1 MSTFIRRPA
10 TIANHSD
17 RGQPNVDE
25 GGQEMRT
32 QRGNLSL
39 GLIVA
44 AAAAFVALAVAI
56 ALVAGPRS
64 DRDTAATVD
73 AGANPHV
80 AGAHDISINQPEMQL
95 VAKQDPE
102 DLVPVEDLPIVKGEL
117 GYAPNAVPALNRDYR
132 AHVQVE
138 LEVVEQTMRLA
149 DGVEYR
155 FWTFG
160 GSVPGPM
167 IRVRHGDFVSFTL
180 QNRPDSMMPHNID
193 MHAVSGQGG
202 GAETTLLSP
211 GQQTTFGFTALNPG
225 VYVYHC
231 ATAPVG
237 MHIANGMYG
246 LIVVEPKEGFEPVD
260 EEFYVVQGDFYTKG
274 DFGQQ
279 GLQEF
284 DMQRAI
290 DEDAAYVVFN
300 GSVGSMVGDDALQVD
315 VGDTVRIFF
324 GNGGPNLT
332 SNFHLIGEIFDE
344 VWLEGGTIVNRD
356 VQTTSV
362 PAGGATVVEFTV
374 DVPGTYN
381 MVDHAIF
388 RAFNKGAVGQIV
400 ATGPENHTVFRE
412 NSGIEPYR
420 PELAQGQD

>member
-1 MSTFIRRPA
+1 
-10 TIANHSD
+10 
-17 RGQPNVDE
+17 
-25 GGQEMRT
+25 MRT

-80 AGAHDISINQPEMQL
+80 AGAHDISINQPDMQL

>member
-1 MSTFIRRPA
+1 
-10 TIANHSD
+10 
-17 RGQPNVDE
+17 
-25 GGQEMRT
+25 MRT

-44 AAAAFVALAVAI
+44 AAAAFVAMAVAI
-56 ALVAGPRS
+56 ALVAGR
-64 DRDTAATVD
+64 D
-73 AGANPHV
+73 AGATTAAAAAATEHA
-80 AGAHDISINQPEMQL
+80 AGAHDITIHQPDLQL
-95 VAKQDPE
+95 VVRQDPE
-102 DLVPVEDLPIVKGEL
+102 DLVPVEDLPVVKGEL
-117 GYAPNAVPALNRDYR
+117 GYAPNVVPALNRNYR
-132 AHVQVE
+132 AHVEVE
-138 LEVVEQTMRLA
+138 LEVVEQVMRLA

-167 IRVRHGDFVSFTL
+167 IRVRHGDYVSFTL
-180 QNRPDSMMPHNID
+180 QNHPDSMMPHNID
-193 MHAVSGQGG
+193 LHAVSGQGG

-246 LIVVEPKEGFEPVD
+246 LIVVEPKEGFAPVD

-279 GLQEF
+279 GLQDF

-324 GNGGPNLT
+324 GNGGPNLS
-332 SNFHLIGEIFDE
+332 SNFHVIGEIFDA

-356 VQTTSV
+356 VQTTAV

-400 ATGPENHTVFRE
+400 ATGPENHAVFRE

-420 PELAQGQD
+420 PELAQGRD

>member
-1 MSTFIRRPA
+1 
-10 TIANHSD
+10 
-17 RGQPNVDE
+17 
-25 GGQEMRT
+25 MRT

-44 AAAAFVALAVAI
+44 AAAAFVAMAVTI
-56 ALVAGPRS
+56 ALVAG
-64 DRDTAATVD
+64 RDAGTTTAAAA
-73 AGANPHV
+73 AGHA
-80 AGAHDISINQPEMQL
+80 AGAHDITINQPDLQL
-95 VAKQDPE
+95 IVQQDPE
-102 DLVPVEDLPIVKGEL
+102 DLVPVEDLPVVKGEL
-117 GYAPNAVPALNRDYR
+117 GYAPNVVPALNRNYR
-132 AHVQVE
+132 AHVEVE
-138 LEVVEQTMRLA
+138 LEVVEQVMRLA

-167 IRVRHGDFVSFTL
+167 IRVRHGDYVSFTL
-180 QNRPDSMMPHNID
+180 QNHPDSMMPHNID
-193 MHAVSGQGG
+193 LHAVSGQGG

-246 LIVVEPKEGFEPVD
+246 LIVVEPKEGFAPVD

-279 GLQEF
+279 GLQDF

-324 GNGGPNLT
+324 GNGGPNLS
-332 SNFHLIGEIFDE
+332 SNFHVIGEIFDE

-356 VQTTSV
+356 VQTTAV

>member
-1 MSTFIRRPA
+1 
-10 TIANHSD
+10 
-17 RGQPNVDE
+17 
-25 GGQEMRT
+25 MRT

-39 GLIVA
+39 GSIVA
-44 AAAAFVALAVAI
+44 AAAAFVAMAVAI
-56 ALVAGPRS
+56 ALFAGPNVG
-64 DRDTAATVD
+64 AAE
-73 AGANPHV
+73 AGAAASTEHA
-80 AGAHDISINQPEMQL
+80 AGPPDITINQPDMQRI
-95 VAKQDPE
+95 AKQDPE
-102 DLVPVEDLPIVKGEL
+102 DLVPVDDLPVVKGEL
-117 GYAPNAVPALNRDYR
+117 GYAPNVVPALNRNYR

-138 LEVVEQTMRLA
+138 LEVVEQVMRLA

-167 IRVRHGDFVSFTL
+167 IRVRHGDYVSFTL
-180 QNRPDSMMPHNID
+180 QNHPDSMMPHNID
-193 MHAVSGQGG
+193 LHAVSGQGG

-246 LIVVEPKEGFEPVD
+246 LIVVEPKEGFAPVD

-279 GLQEF
+279 GLQDF

-324 GNGGPNLT
+324 GNGGPNLS
-332 SNFHLIGEIFDE
+332 SNFHVIGEIFDE
-344 VWLEGGTIVNRD
+344 VWLEGGTIVNHD
-356 VQTTSV
+356 VQTTAV

-412 NSGIEPYR
+412 NSGIVPYR
-420 PELAQGQD
+420 PEVAQGQN

>member
-1 MSTFIRRPA
+1 
-10 TIANHSD
+10 
-17 RGQPNVDE
+17 
-25 GGQEMRT
+25 MRT

-44 AAAAFVALAVAI
+44 AAAAFVAMAVTI
-56 ALVAGPRS
+56 ALVAG
-64 DRDTAATVD
+64 RDAGTTTAAVAAD
-73 AGANPHV
+73 HA
-80 AGAHDISINQPEMQL
+80 AGAHDITINQPDLQL
-95 VAKQDPE
+95 IVQQDPE
-102 DLVPVEDLPIVKGEL
+102 DLVPVEDLPVVKGEL
-117 GYAPNAVPALNRDYR
+117 GYAPNVVPALNRNYR
-132 AHVQVE
+132 AHVEVE
-138 LEVVEQTMRLA
+138 LEVVEQVMRLA

-167 IRVRHGDFVSFTL
+167 IRVRHGDYVSFTL
-180 QNRPDSMMPHNID
+180 QNHPDSMMPHNID
-193 MHAVSGQGG
+193 LHAVSGQGG

-246 LIVVEPKEGFEPVD
+246 LIVVEPKEGFAPVD

-279 GLQEF
+279 GLQDF

-324 GNGGPNLT
+324 GNGGPNLS
-332 SNFHLIGEIFDE
+332 SNFHVIGEIFDE

-356 VQTTSV
+356 VQTTAV

-420 PELAQGQD
+420 PELPQGQD

>member
-1 MSTFIRRPA
+1 
-10 TIANHSD
+10 
-17 RGQPNVDE
+17 
-25 GGQEMRT
+25 MRT
-32 QRGNLSL
+32 TRGNLPL

-56 ALVAGPRS
+56 ALFVGPT
-64 DRDTAATVD
+64 DAAAQ
-73 AGANPHV
+73 AGATAEAAAAGH
-80 AGAHDISINQPEMQL
+80 GAHDLSVIQPDVHYVVQ
-95 VAKQDPE
+95 QDPE
-102 DLVPVEDLPIVKGEL
+102 DLVPVDELPLVQGVL
-117 GYAPNAVPALNRDYR
+117 GYAPNVAPPVERDYR

-167 IRVRHGDFVSFTL
+167 IRVRQGDFVSFTL

-202 GAETTLLSP
+202 GAETTFLSP
-211 GQQTTFGFTALNPG
+211 GQQTTFGFTALNAG

-260 EEFYVVQGDFYTKG
+260 EEYYVMQGDFYTKG

-300 GSVGSMVGDDALQVD
+300 GSVGSMVGDNALHVA
-315 VGDTVRIFF
+315 VGDTVRLFF
-324 GNGGPNLT
+324 GNGGPNLA
-332 SNFHLIGEIFDE
+332 SNFHVIGEIFDE

-356 VQTTSV
+356 VQTTAV

-400 ATGPENHTVFRE
+400 ATGAENHAVFQE
-412 NSGIEPYR
+412 NSGVLPYR
-420 PELAQGQD
+420 PAVAQNAD